1 MCEFF
6 KYLLKRGR
14 SLRVYCMLLFHTQ
27 MYVSEMSPDNIR
39 GASLALNQVS
49 MNTGLFLGQLIGVF
63 IPYYWL
69 AVIPMVVT
77 VLCAILSAAMKETPR
92 WLITQGRVIE
102 ARRALVWLKG
112 KSCNI
117 NQELNSLSDNVLS
130 HQKTTLSEMCSE
142 LKNRPTYHPII
153 LACIIMLFQQL
164 TGIAAII
171 FNAEDIFKKAHV
183 KSPGLVASLATG
195 GVIIIFS
202 IVGMLINDV
211 FGRRNIL
218 ITSTITACLSHV
230 VMGAYEYVNTTPYCH
245 PPDDPECKD
254 HLYPLAI
261 ASIACFIA
269 SYSAGIAAV
278 TFSLIAEIIPMRAR
292 GIGMGLSLF
301 INWSFSALI
310 AGLFNSYEEVVR
322 PWGAFW
328 LFSVACLI
336 FAVFVAIFIPETKG
350 RSLEE
355 IERAFSNRESKQRYL
370 SIQ

>member
-1 MCEFF
+1 MF
-6 KYLLKRGR
+6 
-14 SLRVYCMLLFHTQ
+14 LFHIQ
-27 MYVSEMSPDNIR
+27 MYVSEMSPNNIR

-69 AVIPMVVT
+69 AIIPMVAT
-77 VLCAILSAAMKETPR
+77 VLCTVLSVATKESPR
-92 WLITQGRVIE
+92 WLITQSRVIE
-102 ARRALVWLKG
+102 ARRVLVWLKG

-117 NQELNSLSDNVLS
+117 NQELNNLSANVLS
-130 HQKTTLSEMCSE
+130 NQKTTLSEMCTE
-142 LKNRPTYHPII
+142 LKKRPTYHPII

-164 TGIAAII
+164 TGVTAII
-171 FNAEDIFKKAHV
+171 FNAENIFKKAHV
-183 KSPGLVASLATG
+183 KSPALVASLATG

-202 IVGMLINDV
+202 IVGTLISDV
-211 FGRRNIL
+211 FGRRKIL
-218 ITSTITACLSHV
+218 ITSSITACLSQAA
-230 VMGAYEYVNTTPYCH
+230 MGAYEFVNTTPYCH

-269 SYSAGIAAV
+269 SYSAGIAAI

-301 INWSFSALI
+301 VNWSFSALI
-310 AGLFNSYEEVVR
+310 AGLFNSYEAVIR

-328 LFSVACLI
+328 MFSVACLI

-350 RSLEE
+350 RSLED
-355 IERAFSNRESKQRYL
+355 IEQAFYNRESKQRYL